1 MDVYLLLIL
10 TVVFWGTAP
19 IFDKAALKGGD
30 PLLGTILRGMFIGLV
45 MTLFGLFT
53 GKFRELS
60 LMPPRSILFFFLSGL
75 CAGTLGVF
83 TYFKA
88 LQLGPTS
95 RIVPLAATYPLF
107 TALLSV
113 IVLGESITLPR
124 IFGIILIVVGVFLV
138 K

>member
-1 MDVYLLLIL
+1 MDVILLLIL
-10 TVVFWGTAP
+10 TVIFWGTAP

-45 MTLFGLFT
+45 MMLFGLFS
-53 GKFRELS
+53 GKFRELP
-60 LMPPRSILFFFLSGL
+60 LMPARSIFFFFLSGIF
-75 CAGTLGVF
+75 AGTLGVF

-113 IVLGESITLPR
+113 IVLGESVTLPR
-124 IFGIILIVVGVFLV
+124 VIGIVLITAGVLLV